1 MIDIKDDFLPEEIIH
16 DLEWVIMGQNFAWFL
31 QNKWGADEAE
41 KINGY
46 TKTNN
51 YLQHNFWSKGWYS
64 DRYNDVC
71 RAWVDMYIRPT
82 AIIRVKGNL
91 YPKTEK
97 IKEHGFDADFDY
109 KHKNCMTSIICINT
123 NNGYTKF
130 ENGKIVESIRNRLV
144 TFPAHLKHTS
154 STCTDEEYRCII
166 NLNYYK

>member
-31 QNKWGADEAE
+31 QNKWGGEEAE

-46 TKTNN
+46 TKTDN
-51 YLQHNFWSKGWYS
+51 YLQHHFWSKGWYS

-97 IKEHGFDADFDY
+97 IKSVLCFGTKSYLACVPFRNPLPKKPPAPIAIFDVNTLFSFV
-109 KHKNCMTSIICINT
+109 SIS
-123 NNGYTKF
+123 GSK
-130 ENGKIVESIRNRLV
+130 L
-144 TFPAHLKHTS
+144 
-154 STCTDEEYRCII
+154 
-166 NLNYYK
+166 